1 MSKTMT
7 QNIHVPVMMREVLE
21 ALSPKPGDFMIDGTL
36 GGGGHA
42 REVIKAISP
51 RGKFLGVDR
60 DPSVIENINLDAS
73 DVEMIFVS
81 ANYAKLPEILESR
94 ELPLADGLLLD
105 LGFSS
110 NQLNEGRGFSFQK
123 DEPLLMTYSDD
134 DEPLYRLLKQLS
146 KDELKE
152 IISVSG
158 ERYARQ
164 LAEAIWRAER
174 KNPIDTTGELVEVI
188 RSALPPRYEHGRIN
202 PATRTFLAFRI
213 YANKELENLEGVI
226 DMLPSVLKPGGKV
239 AIITFQSL
247 EDGIV
252 KRKFKEME
260 KNGAISILTKKPLA
274 PEHAEVKKNP
284 RARSAK
290 LRVAKINQ
298 K

>member
-1 MSKTMT
+1 MSETIT
-7 QNIHVPVMMREVLE
+7 QNIHIPVMMKEVLE
-21 ALSPKPGDFMIDGTL
+21 ALSPKPGDFIIDGTL

-42 REVIKAISP
+42 RELIKTISP
-51 RGKFLGVDR
+51 NGRFLGVDR
-60 DPSVIENINLDAS
+60 DPFVMGKTKLDSS
-73 DVEMIFVS
+73 DVQIILVS
-81 ANYAKLPEILESR
+81 ANYVKLPEILKSK

-123 DEPLLMTYSDD
+123 DEPLLMTYTDD
-134 DEPLYRLLKQLS
+134 DEPLYRLLRQLS

-226 DMLPSVLKPGGKV
+226 DMLPNVLKPGGKV

-260 KNGAISILTKKPLA
+260 KSGAISILTKKPLA